1 MFHSAGFEKIK
12 YAHHTIGTYSGF
24 KWSIVLSPEK
34 ADSITRHLL
43 EVTAIMGIPVQI
55 KTENAPTHVSSQV
68 EHFSR
73 HNEAHCSCTTY
84 STRQAVVERSNCTLQ
99 TCQTNKMGS
108 QRLPEIDYIMLY
120 CLYIFKC

>member
-1 MFHSAGFEKIK
+1 MFHSAEFEKIK

-24 KWSIVLSPEK
+24 KWPIVLSPEK

-68 EHFSR
+68 EHFS
-73 HNEAHCSCTTY
+73 HVITKHIA
-84 STRQAVVERSNCTLQ
+84 AVPHTL
-99 TCQTNKMGS
+99 
-108 QRLPEIDYIMLY
+108 RD
-120 CLYIFKC
+120 